1 MRILIIFSVALSLN
15 LYAQTIKSFMGEV
28 LESNPTLLEK
38 SQNFNSMR
46 ENLKISKSG
55 YLPTINLSLGVGIEN
70 TKKTNQANNLPNKTT
85 NFTVYQNSLQLTQK
99 IFDGFVTSSQI
110 SQQQFKLL
118 SSSYDYAQSVNDIA
132 LELAQNYIEVLRNK
146 ELVTNSQEN
155 VNVDTDILK
164 KVQKLYDSGLTTLSE
179 VNKIESSLA
188 LAKSNL
194 VVAQNTLDNTKLN
207 LEKTIG
213 RKFDIDSL
221 KEPDFSPKIPNS
233 LENALRYAITHNPAL
248 LISYY
253 NIKIARAVYKEKK
266 ALFYPTLNLE
276 LTESFNKNLGG
287 VEGNTNS
294 FKAMLLLKYNL
305 FNGFS
310 DQALTKKTLNDIKVE
325 FVKQNSIKRD
335 TIEKLSL
342 AWVAQE
348 KLQEQLIH
356 LQRYKQFSLKT
367 LNLYTREY
375 DLGRRSLLDLLSAQ
389 NDLIG
394 ARTQI
399 INSKYNVLLA
409 KYKVLNALGLLV
421 DTILGQNSETILQK
435 NLEQTHFNLDQDKD
449 LIPNSLD
456 ICDNSLSST
465 IKDSLG
471 CYLQKESNITQ
482 LERYNNFTFYDNNE
496 SLDING
502 SKRFNNLI
510 LQLKPYGLK
519 NIKVDIYT
527 NAFNPSKTKQE
538 MQNLSQK
545 RGKTILENFLKHG
558 VSKQNITLFNNADEA
573 PISLEN
579 TKQNNSAT
587 IVVKKLYKED
597 N

>member
-1 MRILIIFSVALSLN
+1 MRIAAILSIVLSFN
-15 LYAQTIKSFMGEV
+15 LYAQTIKTLLNEV
-28 LESNPTLLEK
+28 LETNPTLQEK
-38 SQNFNSMR
+38 SQSYSSMQ
-46 ENLKISKSG
+46 EDLKISKAG
-55 YLPTINLSLGVGIEN
+55 YLPTIELSLGVGIEN
-70 TKKTNQANNLPNKTT
+70 TEKTNQANNLPDKTT
-85 NFTVYQNSLQLTQK
+85 NFTIYQNSLKLTQK

-110 SQQQFKLL
+110 SQQKFKIL

-132 LELAQNYIEVLRNK
+132 LELAQNYVEVLRNK
-146 ELVTNSQEN
+146 ELVINSQEN
-155 VNVDTDILK
+155 VDIDTDILK

-194 VVAQNTLDNTKLN
+194 VVSQNTLENTILN
-207 LEKTIG
+207 LEKTLG
-213 RKFDIDSL
+213 RKFDLDSL
-221 KEPDFSPKIPNS
+221 EEPDFSPILPSS
-233 LENALRYAITHNPAL
+233 LEEALRYGVTHNPSL

-253 NIKIARAVYKEKK
+253 NIKIARAAHKEKK
-266 ALFYPTLNLE
+266 ALFYPTLDLE
-276 LTESFNKNLGG
+276 ITESLNRNLSG
-287 VEGNTNS
+287 VEGDTNS
-294 FKAMLLLKYNL
+294 FKAMILLRYNL

-310 DQALTKKTLNDIKVE
+310 DEALTKKALNDIKTE
-325 FVKQNSIKRD
+325 FIKQNSIKRN

-342 AWVAQE
+342 SWVAQE

-356 LQRYKQFSLKT
+356 LQKYKQFSLKT

-399 INSKYNVLLA
+399 INSKYNALLA

-421 DTILGQNSETILQK
+421 DNIMGQNSETILQK
-435 NLEQTHFNLDQDKD
+435 NLEQIHFNLDQDKD
-449 LIPNSLD
+449 LIPNNLD

-471 CYLQKESNITQ
+471 CYLQKENNITQ
-482 LERYNNFTFYDNNE
+482 IERYNNFTFYDNNE

-502 SKRFNNLI
+502 SQRFNNLI
-510 LQLKPYGLK
+510 LQLKLYGLK
-519 NIKVDIYT
+519 NIKIDIYT
-527 NAFNPSKTKQE
+527 NAFNSSKTKQE
-538 MQNLSQK
+538 MQNLSNK
-545 RGKTILENFLKHG
+545 RGKTILENLINHG
-558 VSKQNITLFNNADEA
+558 ISKQNITLFSNADEA

-579 TKQNNSAT
+579 IKQNNSAT